1 MEKQSFLSEFE
12 ALEYISSSYEN
23 VYIRPCTCSCECFD
37 CPRSLGN
44 WSGETEGYE
53 VIDCDTYEEVAK
65 IAYWRSDDR
74 NEECL
79 RLRAELC

>member
-1 MEKQSFLSEFE
+1 MEKQSFLSEID
-12 ALEYISSSYEN
+12 ALNYIVTNFEN
-23 VYIRPCTCSCECFD
+23 VCIRNCACSCENFN
-37 CPRSLGN
+37 CPNELGN

-53 VIDCDTYEEVAK
+53 VIDNDSYATVAI

-79 RLRAELC
+79 RLRKELR